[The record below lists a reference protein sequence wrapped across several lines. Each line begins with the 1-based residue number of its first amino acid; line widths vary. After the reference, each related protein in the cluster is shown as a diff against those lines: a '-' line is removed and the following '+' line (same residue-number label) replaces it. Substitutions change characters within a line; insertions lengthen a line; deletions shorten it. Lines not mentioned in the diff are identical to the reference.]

1 MQNVYSG
8 YQPNVGNQF
17 ALNSGCW
24 NPGVQQACNL
34 FLGPPMFGPMMG
46 MSMLND
52 FSMML
57 MNQLLM
63 NFMQGGMPHAS
74 HCPCHQGTG
83 LYQPYQNMPYG
94 PRPQVPHHHP
104 HQHNHNHQPRVPFPR
119 PQLQHPDHH
128 HHEHGGPQKKS
139 SQHPARPSARPQEQA
154 APTKP
159 KAPAPQTRSKTYDP
173 TKDAGALEK
182 AMNGG
187 MLGLGTDE
195 ETIMKTLR
203 GKSKEEIE
211 LLKKNYK
218 DHYGKDL
225 DQQLKKELNSKEL
238 ARAQDLMKGK
248 TEKADAQRLKEATS
262 GLGDDEEAIYETLKG
277 KTPEQREVLKK
288 EYKQLT
294 GRDLNSTLKSR
305 LSKSEYQRASS
316 LLEGN
321 NAKAD
326 AAKLKDALSGL
337 GDDEEAVYQTL
348 RGKSDEERAAI
359 KKEYKQLTGQEL
371 SDRMTARL
379 SKSEQNQ
386 ALGLLEG
393 NSAKADA
400 AKLHDAMD
408 GLGTNEKAIF
418 STLEGKSAEERAAI
432 TKAYKQQYGVDLE
445 KQFAKEMGGNDLKR
459 AGSLLKQGEVS
470 DSLKLRHAMEGIGTD
485 ESAVKEV
492 LQGKSKEEI
501 AQIRAS
507 YKRETGRDLE
517 KDLKSE
523 LGGRDQFDAMQAL
536 KGRPTSIDEAMQR
549 MDERHAFERDGLGN
563 KISNSVMDT
572 VNDKGELLDKNHA
585 RATEQYDAYKKA
597 VAEGRTSDAAAA
609 KDRLQQLL
617 GYTDL
622 DVTSYQESKDA
633 VADTAGTIAATAAA
647 TAVIVGTAGTGTPL
661 VATALAAAG
670 AGAGARA
677 VTTSAV
683 AGSGYDM
690 QNLAA
695 DAAVGAVDGATTVL
709 GAGAGRAAA
718 SSLQAARGA
727 AKTGRV
733 ASLAV
738 EGAVDGVVGGAAGGA
753 ASEALRDETWS
764 NGLGEGLKRVGV
776 AGGLVA
782 SVGAVAGGGTGAIG
796 GAAPAVVRGGKKA
809 IETAGELGQKGRA
822 VARELGHQ
830 GRQALG
836 ELGDAGRRALNSYKE
851 FDAKAQEAI
860 RNAFKNGDPSNLTG
874 KARDFYER
882 VKGSETLKGFREQ
895 LNGGGLEKLKE
906 TGRKAWGQL
915 EELDTRAKDAIRKAI
930 QTGDDSNLT
939 GKARELWDKAK
950 QSGGD
955 AVDDLKAKLDDAKIK
970 AEQDAKVKAQQDAK
984 LKADQDAKI
993 KAQQDAKLKA
1003 EQEAKL
1009 KAQEE
1014 ARLKAKDPDFKI
1026 RQEVDGFANR
1036 DVHRMMSSSPKF
1048 KELSA
1053 TEQLDLLKMADRHQP
1068 DAGFFRRLFRGDRP
1082 STAQQN
1088 LRKLLDEGK
1097 MLQKGMEGESL
1108 LKNLQDLEQTKMP
1121 KVLNPRRIFD
1131 ETLDTIAN
1139 PGKITQE
1146 TKATCSATA
1155 IQYIHAKTDP
1165 SDYVRVMAGLA
1176 DESGEA
1182 TLRTGK
1188 VLHRNATGL
1197 NPDNSGRR
1205 HTDRLYQ
1212 SSAMDHSNEGRLRYD
1227 NKADAHFD
1235 HEGKE
1240 IHGGL
1245 TPDQS
1250 DVLARDILGGARLV
1264 ESYRGEV
1271 TPEARELFIQRL
1283 KKQIAET
1290 DEDFHV
1296 GMKWGEEGDMH
1307 ALHAV
1312 SAYDVDDKYV
1322 YVRNPWGKS
1331 DSGQGPV
1338 AREMLD
1344 GEGRSRIKHDEFFSR
1359 LKGYKYKP
1367 LLEGDKLRHNVAGV
1381 HEAMSIESV
1390 PKGQKWMSE
1399 EFLGP
1404 RTQQLF
1410 PGLDV
1415 SKVPKGERINFYMD
1429 VHQGLYNAA
1438 NHPAGDLAD
1447 LTRRIKSYGID
1458 YDPRAAILN
1467 FENVKL
1473 N

>member
-1 MQNVYSG
+1 
-8 YQPNVGNQF
+8 
-17 ALNSGCW
+17 
-24 NPGVQQACNL
+24 
-34 FLGPPMFGPMMG
+34 MFGPMMG

-63 NFMQGGMPHAS
+63 SFMQGGMPHAS
-74 HCPCHQGTG
+74 HCPCHQETG
-83 LYQPYQNMPYG
+83 LYQPYQNLPYG
-94 PRPQVPHHHP
+94 PRPQVPQHQP
-104 HQHNHNHQPRVPFPR
+104 HQHSHNHQPSRAPLPR
-119 PQLQHPDHH
+119 PQLQRPEHDHH
-128 HHEHGGPQKKS
+128 AHPHRHDHGGPEKKTS
-139 SQHPARPSARPQEQA
+139 HSPTRAPVRPQEQP
-154 APTKP
+154 APSKP
-159 KAPAPQTRSKTYDP
+159 KPPAPQTRSKTYDP

-225 DQQLKKELNSKEL
+225 DQQLKKELNSKDL

-262 GLGDDEEAIYETLKG
+262 GFGDDEEAIYDTLKG
-277 KTPEQREVLKK
+277 KTPEQREALKK

-294 GRDLNSTLKSR
+294 GKDLDSTLKSR

-316 LLEGN
+316 LLEGQD
-321 NAKAD
+321 AKAD
-326 AAKLKDALSGL
+326 AAKLKQALSGL

-359 KKEYKQLTGQEL
+359 KKEYKQLTGQDL
-371 SDRMTARL
+371 SDRLKQRL
-379 SKSEQNQ
+379 NKTEQNQ

-393 NSAKADA
+393 NNAQADA
-400 AKLHDAMD
+400 AKLHEAMD
-408 GLGTNEKAIF
+408 GLGTDEKAIF

-432 TKAYKQQYGVDLE
+432 TKAYKQQYGVDLD

-470 DSLKLRHAMEGIGTD
+470 DSLKLRHAMEGLGTD

-501 AQIRAS
+501 AQLRES

-536 KGRPTSIDEAMQR
+536 KGRPTNIDEAMQR
-549 MDERHAFERDGLGN
+549 MNERHAFERDGLGN
-563 KISNSVMDT
+563 KISSAVMDT

-597 VAEGRTSDAAAA
+597 VAEGRTADAAAA

-683 AGSGYDM
+683 SGSGYDM

-718 SSLQAARGA
+718 TSLQAARGA
-727 AKTGRV
+727 AKTGRI

-776 AGGLVA
+776 AGGLGA
-782 SVGAVAGGGTGAIG
+782 TVGAVAGGGTGAVG
-796 GAAPAVVRGGKKA
+796 GAAPGVIRGGKKA
-809 IETAGELGQKGRA
+809 LETAGELGQKGRA
-822 VARELGHQ
+822 AARELGDQ

-836 ELGDAGRRALNSYKE
+836 ELGDAGRRAWSSYKE
-851 FDAKAQEAI
+851 FDSRAQEAI
-860 RNAFKNGDPSNLTG
+860 RNAFRNGDPGNLTG
-874 KARDFYER
+874 KAREFYDK
-882 VKGSETLKGFREQ
+882 VKGSETFQGFREQ
-895 LNGGGLEKLKE
+895 LNGGGLERLKE

-915 EELDTRAKDAIRKAI
+915 ESLDARAKDAIRRAI

-950 QSGGD
+950 QSGTD
-955 AVDDLKAKLDDAKIK
+955 AMDDLKAKLDDARVR
-970 AEQDAKVKAQQDAK
+970 AEQDAKIKV
-984 LKADQDAKI
+984 DQDAKI
-993 KAQQDAKLKA
+993 RAEQEARLKA
-1003 EQEAKL
+1003 EQEAKIR
-1009 KAQEE
+1009 AEQE
-1014 ARLKAKDPDFKI
+1014 ARIRTQDPDFKI
-1026 RQEVDGFANR
+1026 RQEVDNFSNR

-1048 KELSA
+1048 KELSPG
-1053 TEQLDLLKMADRHQP
+1053 EQLDLLKMADRHKP
-1068 DAGFFRRLFRGDRP
+1068 DKGFFERLFRGDQP

-1097 MLQKGMEGESL
+1097 MQQKGMEGESL

-1121 KVLNPRRIFD
+1121 KVLNPERIFD

-1139 PGKITQE
+1139 PGKIAQN
-1146 TKATCSATA
+1146 TKGTCSATT

-1182 TLRTGK
+1182 TLRSGK
-1188 VLHRNATGL
+1188 VMRRNPTGL

-1212 SSAMDHSNEGRLRYD
+1212 ASAMDHSNQGRLRYD
-1227 NKADAHFD
+1227 NDADAHFD
-1235 HEGKE
+1235 HSGRE
-1240 IHGGL
+1240 ISKGL
-1245 TPDQS
+1245 SSEQS
-1250 DVLARDILGGARLV
+1250 DVLARDILGGTRLV
-1264 ESYRGEV
+1264 D
-1271 TPEARELFIQRL
+1271 TPNEQATLRDQMLFIQRL
-1283 KKQIAET
+1283 KKQMAET

-1296 GMKWGEEGDMH
+1296 AMRWGEKGDMH
-1307 ALHAV
+1307 NYHAV
-1312 SAYDVDDKYV
+1312 SAYHVDDEFV
-1322 YVRNPWGKS
+1322 YIRNPWGKG
-1331 DSGQGPV
+1331 DAGQGPV
-1338 AREMLD
+1338 TREILD
-1344 GEGRSRIKHDEFFSR
+1344 NEGRSRIRHSEFFDR
-1359 LKGYKYKP
+1359 LSAYKYKP
-1367 LLEGDKLRHNVAGV
+1367 LLDSDKFRHKVTSAYKAMGV
-1381 HEAMSIESV
+1381 DTV
-1390 PKGQKWMSE
+1390 PDGQKWVSE

-1404 RTQQLF
+1404 RVKQIF
-1410 PGLDV
+1410 PDLDL
-1415 SKVPKGERINFYMD
+1415 SSIPNEKRLEFYMD
-1429 VHQGLYNAA
+1429 VYNGLYHAK
-1438 NHPAGDLAD
+1438 NHPDGDLGR
-1447 LTRRIKSYGID
+1447 LIRNFKEHGVD
-1458 YDPRAAILN
+1458 YDPTPAIQN
-1467 FENVKL
+1467 FKNPT
-1473 N
+1473 